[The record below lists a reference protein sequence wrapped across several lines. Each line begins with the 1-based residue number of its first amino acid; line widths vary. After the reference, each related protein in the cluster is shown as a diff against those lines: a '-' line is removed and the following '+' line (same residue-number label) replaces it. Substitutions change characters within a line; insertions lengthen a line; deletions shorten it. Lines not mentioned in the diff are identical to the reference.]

1 MTRSRDVLALG
12 WPILIGQIAVL
23 LNGVIDT
30 VMAGQRS
37 AVDLAVVGLG
47 ASVYIS
53 IFVGFRGVLMGLAPI
68 AAGHFGAGRLSEIG
82 NDVGQAAWVALL
94 LAACGIPLLLW
105 IDPWLA
111 LIQPDPALHGPL
123 RDYLAIT
130 ATALPATLLFSVFF
144 TLNSATSRPAVTMA
158 INLVALALKWPL
170 NALFMNGV
178 EGWIEPMGA
187 VGCAVSTALL
197 AWSSFLIGL
206 GVLIMDRRYR
216 EFHVRLSRPNRSR
229 IGELLKVGL
238 PIGGGYLIEV
248 TSFTLMALLIG
259 RFGTLASASHQVAAN
274 LAALIFMVP
283 LALSNATSILAA
295 QALGSHD
302 ESRARS
308 WVRSGAR
315 LVMSIAIVV
324 AALLWAASDYLAVL
338 YAEDAQVRQIAALL
352 IQWVAAYHVL
362 DAAQCLLY
370 FSLRAW
376 RITLSPMIVYGVGMW
391 GVGVGGGWWLA
402 TTAYPPGALAA
413 QGFWAAAIAG
423 LVLTCTGLL
432 ILLRKRF
439 LIPVPMHESSAVGNS
454 AAHR

>member
-12 WPILIGQIAVL
+12 WPILIGQVAVL

-37 AVDLAVVGLG
+37 ALDLAVVGLG

-82 NDVGQAAWVALL
+82 REVGQAAWVALI
-94 LAACGIPLLLW
+94 LASLGIPLLLW

-111 LIQPDPALHGPL
+111 LIQPDPALHAPL
-123 RDYLAIT
+123 RAYLAIT
-130 ATALPATLLFSVFF
+130 ATALPATLWFSVFF

-158 INLVALALKWPL
+158 INLIALGLKWPL
-170 NALFMNGV
+170 NAIFMNGV

-187 VGCAVSTALL
+187 VGCALSTALL
-197 AWSSFLIGL
+197 AWSSFFIGL
-206 GVLIMDRRYR
+206 AVLFIDRRYR
-216 EFHVRLSRPNRSR
+216 EFHVRLSRPNFAR
-229 IGELLKVGL
+229 IAELLKVGL

-302 ESRARS
+302 EQRARS
-308 WVRSGAR
+308 WVVSGAR
-315 LVMSIAIVV
+315 LVMGIAVVV
-324 AALLWAASDYLAVL
+324 ALLLWASSATLARL
-338 YAEDAQVRQIAALL
+338 YAEDAQVQQIAALL
-352 IQWVAAYHVL
+352 IHWVAAYHVL

-376 RITLSPMIVYGVGMW
+376 RITLSPMMVYGVGMW

-402 TTAYPPGALAA
+402 TTIYPPGALAA
-413 QGFWAAAIAG
+413 QGFWLAAIVG
-423 LVLTCTGLL
+423 LALTCSGLWL
-432 ILLRKRF
+432 LLRRRF
-439 LIPVPMHESSAVGNS
+439 RVPIAPT
-454 AAHR
+454 R